1 MIALQ
6 GEAYITRVI
15 DTIKTAWSTQQQQI
29 MTCADVI
36 ADTIKRK
43 NSVFVFGCSHA
54 GILAEEVFYRTGGL
68 AIINPILFSGVML
81 NTRPVTMTSKLE
93 RLPGLG
99 KIILEDNG
107 VKKGDTLIVHSNS
120 GRNTVP
126 VEMAI
131 EARRAGVY
139 VIGFTSLQH
148 SNSVTSRHPSGKRL
162 FEVCDT
168 VIDNCGVPGDAS
180 IKLDGLEEAI
190 GPTSTA
196 VGTSLINSIVIE
208 AVERLIADGIVPPVF
223 MSANLDGGDEHNRKI
238 FEEYKDN
245 IFYM

>member
-1 MIALQ
+1 MYGKI
-6 GEAYITRVI
+6 YISKVLE
-15 DTIKTAWSTQQQQI
+15 TIETAWKTQQDAI
-29 MTCADVI
+29 ETSAKVI

-43 NSVFVFGCSHA
+43 DSVFVFGCSHA

-68 AIINPILFSGVML
+68 AILNPILFSGLML

-107 VKKGDTLIVHSNS
+107 VKPGDTLIVHSNS

-126 VEMAI
+126 VEMAE
-131 EARRAGVY
+131 EARKMGVY

-148 SNSVTSRHPSGKRL
+148 SNSVTSRAPSGKRL

-168 VIDNCGVPGDAS
+168 VIDNCGVPGDAA
-180 IKLDGLEEAI
+180 ITVPGLSEPM

-196 VGTSLINSIVIE
+196 VGASIINSIVIE
-208 AVERLIADGIVPPVF
+208 AVELLIADGILPPVF
-223 MSANLDGGDEHNRKI
+223 MSANLDGGDEHNKKI
-238 FEEYKDN
+238 FEEYADN

>member
-1 MIALQ
+1 M
-6 GEAYITRVI
+6 
-15 DTIKTAWSTQQQQI
+15 
-29 MTCADVI
+29 
-36 ADTIKRK
+36 
-43 NSVFVFGCSHA
+43 
-54 GILAEEVFYRTGGL
+54 
-68 AIINPILFSGVML
+68 NPIFFSGVML
-81 NTRPVTMTSKLE
+81 NTRPVTMTSDLE
-93 RLPGLG
+93 RMSGLG
-99 KIILEDNG
+99 KIILDNNN
-107 VKKGDTLIVHSNS
+107 VKPGDMLFVHSNS

-131 EARRAGVY
+131 EARKKGVFA
-139 VIGFTSLQH
+139 VGFTSLQH

-162 FEVCDT
+162 FEVCDI

-180 IKLDGLEEAI
+180 IKLDGLPEMI

-196 VGTSLINSIVIE
+196 VGTSLINGIVIE
-208 AVERLIADGIVPPVF
+208 TVERLIADGIVPPVF